1 MTYTEEY
8 KAPLPFCPLAV
19 PMDSHSSDLTSANLH
34 FSAAAMKILMSYK
47 NAFPGLFE
55 RIREFDTPSDISD
68 LFDRENDLAQV
79 LHFVDDMPYHDA
91 VMMNIN
97 SVCCSPAHAD
107 LLQQTGESLNKQDA
121 ACDVRVTCS
130 PDLVAFWERMPV
142 DESITDAMKVLP
154 EMGCRVVVIGGNDV
168 PFGSTGYVL
177 AIHHYCHMVEVV
189 MDKPFIGGTDLYGL
203 LKVKGRGA

>member
-34 FSAAAMKILMSYK
+34 FSAAAMKILMNYK